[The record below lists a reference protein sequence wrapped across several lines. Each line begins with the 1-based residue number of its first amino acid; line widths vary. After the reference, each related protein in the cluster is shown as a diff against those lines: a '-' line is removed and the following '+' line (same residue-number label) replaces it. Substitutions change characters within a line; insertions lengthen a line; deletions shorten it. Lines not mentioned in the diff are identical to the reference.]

1 MIPTDSLLG
10 ETEVSGSG
18 WVGVTDSLIGVLVL
32 LIAITLAS
40 VTQLN
45 TVEIQLNNAKSELNA
60 KELRINQ
67 LLEEIDKYEKT
78 TKDIKDNLA
87 LLRQKQAE
95 GNKSI
100 EGLKKTEEELRM
112 ASKNITKLRNEL
124 SQIESQ
130 LK

>member
-60 KELRINQ
+60 K
-67 LLEEIDKYEKT
+67 
-78 TKDIKDNLA
+78 
-87 LLRQKQAE
+87 
-95 GNKSI
+95 
-100 EGLKKTEEELRM
+100 
-112 ASKNITKLRNEL
+112 
-124 SQIESQ
+124 
-130 LK
+130 